1 MESIPMSDTPEQPT
15 STSSEQH
22 QTQPSIPKQT
32 LRLIHLDDTVV
43 FPNMGITLTIDVGDD
58 ERVVLVPRH
67 EGEFLEVGTIAE
79 VSEQIRLPGGGRAVA
94 ISGEQRALIGAAQT
108 GPSGELR
115 VEVDERPDEVPTDKR
130 TRELEREYRATV
142 EEILELRGDDGRISA
157 FLRAIAEPGALADSA
172 GYSPNLSYEQK
183 VDLLRTLDVTERLEL
198 AVSLQ
203 RESLAELQV
212 RKRIRE
218 DVQEGAEK
226 QQRDYFLR
234 KQMDSI
240 RKELGDD
247 DASVVEEYRA
257 KFEQADMPEPV
268 NEQALKELGRLERMG
283 EQSGESSM
291 IRTYLDWLIAVPWSK
306 RSDEHLDPVAARA
319 VLDSDH
325 EGLEDVK
332 DRITEYLAVRK
343 LRQDRGIEADPKSGA
358 ILTLIG
364 PPGTG
369 KTSIGES
376 IARATGRE
384 FVRMSL
390 GGVRDEAEIR
400 GHRRT
405 YIGALP
411 GRLVRAL
418 RDAGTM
424 NPVILLDE
432 VHKVGA
438 DWRGAPSAALLEVL
452 DPAQNHSF
460 RDHYLD
466 VELDL
471 SQVMFL
477 ATANVADTIPGP
489 LLDRMEVISFDG
501 YTSEE
506 KLAIAKGYLWP
517 RQRDRN
523 GLREDEVEVSD
534 DVLRTIISEYTR
546 EAGVRNLERNL
557 GTVLRKTATK
567 IASTQ
572 SQAEPD
578 EQPKVSE
585 QPKSGV
591 DAQPGLDTQDGGKS
605 SPESNGK
612 VPGIDKKK
620 PAKKTKAAK
629 GAKPVKIDLEVVRDA
644 LGRQKFFQES
654 AARTATP
661 GVATGLAVTGA
672 GGDVLFVE
680 ATAMKRGGK
689 GGGGMVLTG
698 QLGDVMKESAQIALS
713 YVRGHAEELGIDEH
727 AFEQKEFHVHVPAGA
742 IPKDGP
748 SAGVTMVTALA
759 SLLSGRPV
767 KHTVGMTGEV
777 TLQGRV
783 LPIGGFKQKA
793 LAANAAGLTDV
804 ILPERNRGDLD
815 EIPEEVRNQMTFH
828 PVMTVQEVLD
838 RALEP
843 ARDVAHVS

>member
-1 MESIPMSDTPEQPT
+1 MASTTPPSPPISKQPD
-15 STSSEQH
+15 S
-22 QTQPSIPKQT
+22 QPKPV
-32 LRLIHLDDTVV
+32 LRLIPLDDTVV
-43 FPNMGITLTIDVGDD
+43 FPSMGITLTVDVGDD

-67 EGEFLEVGTIAE
+67 ENEFLEVGTIAE
-79 VSEQIRLPGGGRAVA
+79 VSEQLRLPGGGHAVA
-94 ISGEQRALIGAAQT
+94 LSGEHRALIGAAQT
-108 GPSGELR
+108 GPEGELR
-115 VEVDERPDEVPTDKR
+115 VEVDERPDEVPVDKR
-130 TRELEREYRATV
+130 TRELEREYRAVV
-142 EEILELRGDDGRISA
+142 EEILELRGDDGRIAA
-157 FLRAIAEPGALADSA
+157 FLRAIVEPGPLADSA
-172 GYSPNLSYEQK
+172 GYSPNLTYEQK
-183 VDLLRTLDVTERLEL
+183 VELLRTLGVTDRLEL
-198 AVSLQ
+198 AVKLQ
-203 RESLAELQV
+203 RDSLAELQV

-218 DVQEGAEK
+218 DVQEGADK
-226 QQRDYFLR
+226 QQREYFLR
-234 KQMDSI
+234 KQMESI
-240 RKELGDD
+240 RKELGEDEG
-247 DASVVEEYRA
+247 SIVEEYRA
-257 KFEQADMPEPV
+257 KIEAAEMPEEV
-268 NEQALKELGRLERMG
+268 QEQALKELGRLERMG
-283 EQSGESSM
+283 EQTGESSM

-306 RSDEHLDPVAARA
+306 RSEEHLDPVAARE
-319 VLDSDH
+319 VLDADH

-343 LRQDRGIEADPKSGA
+343 LRSERGIEADPKSGA

-432 VHKVGA
+432 VDKVGA
-438 DWRGAPSAALLEVL
+438 DWRGDPSAALLEVL

-471 SQVMFL
+471 SQVMFI

-489 LLDRMEVISFDG
+489 LLDRMEVIRFDG

-523 GLREDEVEVSD
+523 GLREEEVSVSD
-534 DVLRTIISEYTR
+534 EVLRTIIAEYTR
-546 EAGVRNLERNL
+546 EAGVRNLEREL
-557 GTVLRKTATK
+557 GTVLRKTATRV
-567 IASTQ
+567 ASGDV
-572 SQAEPD
+572 EP
-578 EQPKVSE
+578 
-585 QPKSGV
+585 
-591 DAQPGLDTQDGGKS
+591 
-605 SPESNGK
+605 
-612 VPGIDKKK
+612 
-620 PAKKTKAAK
+620 
-629 GAKPVKIDLEVVRDA
+629 PVEIDLDVVRDA

-661 GVATGLAVTGA
+661 GVATGLAVTGT

-680 ATAMKRGGK
+680 ATAMKGGSS
-689 GGGGMVLTG
+689 GGNGLVLTG
-698 QLGDVMKESAQIALS
+698 QLGDVMKESARIALS
-713 YVRGHAEELGIDEH
+713 YVRGHAEDLGIEES
-727 AFEQKEFHVHVPAGA
+727 AFENREFHVHVPAGA

-759 SLLSGRPV
+759 SLLSERPV

-783 LPIGGFKQKA
+783 LPIGGLKQKV
-793 LAANAAGLTDV
+793 LAAHAAGLTDV

-815 EIPEEVRNQMTFH
+815 EIPEEVREQMSFH
-828 PVMTVQEVLD
+828 PVMSVQEVLD
-838 RALEP
+838 LALEP
-843 ARDVAHVS
+843 APKVAQVS

>member
-1 MESIPMSDTPEQPT
+1 
-15 STSSEQH
+15 
-22 QTQPSIPKQT
+22 
-32 LRLIHLDDTVV
+32 
-43 FPNMGITLTIDVGDD
+43 
-58 ERVVLVPRH
+58 
-67 EGEFLEVGTIAE
+67 
-79 VSEQIRLPGGGRAVA
+79 
-94 ISGEQRALIGAAQT
+94 
-108 GPSGELR
+108 
-115 VEVDERPDEVPTDKR
+115 
-130 TRELEREYRATV
+130 
-142 EEILELRGDDGRISA
+142 
-157 FLRAIAEPGALADSA
+157 
-172 GYSPNLSYEQK
+172 
-183 VDLLRTLDVTERLEL
+183 
-198 AVSLQ
+198 
-203 RESLAELQV
+203 
-212 RKRIRE
+212 
-218 DVQEGAEK
+218 
-226 QQRDYFLR
+226 
-234 KQMDSI
+234 
-240 RKELGDD
+240 
-247 DASVVEEYRA
+247 
-257 KFEQADMPEPV
+257 
-268 NEQALKELGRLERMG
+268 
-283 EQSGESSM
+283 
-291 IRTYLDWLIAVPWSK
+291 
-306 RSDEHLDPVAARA
+306 LDPVAARA
-319 VLDSDH
+319 VLDADH
-325 EGLEDVK
+325 AGLEDVK
-332 DRITEYLAVRK
+332 DRVTEYLAVRK
-343 LRQDRGIEADPKSGA
+343 LRQDREIEADPKSGA

-432 VHKVGA
+432 VDKVGA
-438 DWRGAPSAALLEVL
+438 DWRGDPSAALLEVL

-523 GLREDEVEVSD
+523 GLREDEVEISD
-534 DVLRTIISEYTR
+534 DVLRTIIADYTR
-546 EAGVRNLERNL
+546 EAGVRSLERNL
-557 GTVLRKTATK
+557 GTVLRKTATR
-567 IASTQ
+567 IAS
-572 SQAEPD
+572 SQVSTD
-578 EQPKVSE
+578 ES
-585 QPKSGV
+585 
-591 DAQPGLDTQDGGKS
+591 DAS
-605 SPESNGK
+605 SALQ
-612 VPGIDKKK
+612 I
-620 PAKKTKAAK
+620 
-629 GAKPVKIDLEVVRDA
+629 PVKIDLEVVRDA

-680 ATAMKRGGK
+680 ATAMK
-689 GGGGMVLTG
+689 GGGSGGNSLVLTG
-698 QLGDVMKESAQIALS
+698 QLGDVMKESARIALS
-713 YVRGHAEELGIDEH
+713 YVRGHAEELGIDEA
-727 AFEQKEFHVHVPAGA
+727 AFENREFHVHVPAGA

-783 LPIGGFKQKA
+783 LPIGGLKQKA
-793 LAANAAGLTDV
+793 LAAHAAGLTDV

-815 EIPEEVRNQMTFH
+815 DIPEEVREQMTFH

-843 ARDVAHVS
+843 VRDVAHA